1 MVIYIELQNFMAYN
15 KHIGLYFTGGV
26 LIMDYYKRIGSDLK
40 ELLLSIPWVSKIN
53 NYSVYVMGV
62 SLVVLLLYAFTISL
76 GGFIYALVYYL
87 FLFSL
92 LLCYVNYLN
101 TYLLIGLWGFAF
113 TRLVSLL
120 FFFNWSNLVA
130 LLLFAF
136 LGYIVFRKIG
146 EIKLN
151 S

>member
-1 MVIYIELQNFMAYN
+1 
-15 KHIGLYFTGGV
+15 
-26 LIMDYYKRIGSDLK
+26 MDYYKRIGSDLK